1 MIQSGWCSAPVLRF
15 VLGAAQAEET
25 PYTVSKI
32 AVDVTAK
39 NAVAAKANAMAEAEK
54 RGLNTVLRRVVPF
67 SFYPK
72 LPDLQPEQVEGAVNS
87 ISIRKEQYSTTRY
100 IATLDV
106 IFNEEAVK
114 QLVASLGCQP
124 ARSRRRRSPS
134 CRSSSKG
141 TR

>member
-1 MIQSGWCSAPVLRF
+1 MRL
-15 VLGAAQAEET
+15 VLGACLALCVGTAQAEET

-39 NAVAAKANAMAEAEK
+39 NAVAAKADAMAEAEK
-54 RGLNTVLRRVVPF
+54 RGLNTVLRRIVPF

-100 IATLDV
+100 IATL
-106 IFNEEAVK
+106 EAA
-114 QLVASLGCQP
+114 QRPAVAALDATP
-124 ARSRRRRSPS
+124 R
-134 CRSSSKG
+134 
-141 TR
+141 

>member
-1 MIQSGWCSAPVLRF
+1 MSDPKRL
-15 VLGAAQAEET
+15 VLGACLALFAGTAQAEET

-87 ISIRKEQYSTTRY
+87 ISIRKEQY
-100 IATLDV
+100 L
-106 IFNEEAVK
+106 
-114 QLVASLGCQP
+114 SLIHI
-124 ARSRRRRSPS
+124 
-134 CRSSSKG
+134 
-141 TR
+141 